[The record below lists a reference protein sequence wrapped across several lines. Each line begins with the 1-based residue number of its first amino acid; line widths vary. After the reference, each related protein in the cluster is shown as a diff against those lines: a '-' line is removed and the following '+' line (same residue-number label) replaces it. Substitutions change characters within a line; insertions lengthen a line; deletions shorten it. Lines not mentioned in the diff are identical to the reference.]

1 MPPSE
6 LSPIAKQAPR
16 TQAVHAK
23 AAKERIE
30 RIERG
35 ETVKGGLGKS
45 LTRKEAEA
53 IMMQAGMTRSMMGE
67 RR

>member
-1 MPPSE
+1 VEINCP
-6 LSPIAKQAPR
+6 LRAAASPFL
-16 TQAVHAK
+16 
-23 AAKERIE
+23 AASLAAACAQ
-30 RIERG
+30 G
-35 ETVKGGLGKS
+35 QGGKP